1 MPSSARHCLLPG
13 SPHPLRRGV
22 LLGVLAACLAVP
34 GCDRTANRPVA
45 AAPAP
50 VAARQPTTVA
60 VPASG
65 ATFADMQGATVS
77 QEVRDVANWSFF
89 TGDTHGHAAVIL
101 DKQAA
106 TLYVFAPTGRLL
118 GSSPVLLGLQVGDDA
133 EPGVGDKPLS
143 EVRDEEKTTPAGRF
157 VAEPGTNDA
166 GEDVVWFDYDQ
177 GLAMHRVVRGTP
189 AEQRAQRLAS
199 PDPHQRRISFGCV
212 NLPPAFYENVLSP
225 AVRGQGAVIYVL
237 PEVKTVQQVF
247 GAWDV
252 TDAAA
257 RARHQVEVGSTTGT
271 RAM

>member
-1 MPSSARHCLLPG
+1 M
-13 SPHPLRRGV
+13 
-22 LLGVLAACLAVP
+22 
-34 GCDRTANRPVA
+34 
-45 AAPAP
+45 
-50 VAARQPTTVA
+50 
-60 VPASG
+60 
-65 ATFADMQGATVS
+65 
-77 QEVRDVANWSFF
+77 ANWSFF

-106 TLYVFAPTGRLL
+106 TLHVFAPTGRLL

-143 EVRDEEKTTPAGRF
+143 EVRDDEKTTPAGRF
-157 VAEPGTNDA
+157 VAEPGTNDT

-199 PDPHQRRISFGCV
+199 PDPQQRRISFGCV
-212 NLPPAFYENVLSP
+212 NLPPAFYESVLSP
-225 AVRGQGAVIYVL
+225 AVRERGAIIYVL

-252 TDAAA
+252 TDPAA
-257 RARHQVEVGSTTGT
+257 RAQHQVDVGSATGT
-271 RAM
+271 PAM